1 MDMRRRFYLSL
12 GANLGDRE
20 TNLRRAIE
28 ALAKLGEVAAVS
40 SFYETEPVEVVEQP
54 WFLNCAVA
62 LDSDRTPPE
71 LLHALLALE
80 KAMGRQRTQE
90 KGPRNIDIDILL
102 ADDAIVDTPEL
113 TLPHPA
119 MQDRRFVLAPLAE
132 IDAQVVHP
140 RLGKKVSEL
149 LENLPPGPAVR
160 RFRERK
166 SG

>member
-1 MDMRRRFYLSL
+1 MRRFYLSL
-12 GANLGDRE
+12 GSNLGDRE

-28 ALAKLGEVAAVS
+28 ALAKLGEVASVS

-62 LDSDRTPPE
+62 LDSGRTPPE

-80 KAMGRQRTQE
+80 KTMGRQRTQE

-102 ADDAIVDTPEL
+102 ADDAIVNTPEL
-113 TLPHPA
+113 TIPHPA
-119 MQDRRFVLAPLAE
+119 MHDRRFVLAPLAE
-132 IDAQVVHP
+132 IGGEVIHP
-140 RLGKKVSEL
+140 QLRKKISEL

-160 RFRERK
+160 RLHEAK